1 MLNIKTPKDIL
12 NFMDKIEYGYVDLSG
27 EKHINNLK
35 GFRTNYRTLDINQIL
50 EYKIGTCIEQVLLMH
65 HLLDGIN
72 IPNKMFCTRIYES
85 GEIDA
90 EQEEHMHCFI
100 LYYDEE
106 GIHQIEH
113 PNEDRKGIYD
123 FKDETSAIEE
133 INKIY
138 VEMSGGI
145 PRPVTEYYGVEPGLS
160 FKEFND
166 YINSL
171 DNYKKLRR
179 TTN

>member
-1 MLNIKTPKDIL
+1 
-12 NFMDKIEYGYVDLSG
+12 
-27 EKHINNLK
+27 
-35 GFRTNYRTLDINQIL
+35 
-50 EYKIGTCIEQVLLMH
+50 MH
-65 HLLDGIN
+65 HLLDSIN

-123 FKDETSAIEE
+123 FKDETTAIEE

-145 PRPVTEYYGVEPGLS
+145 PRPVTEYYEVEPGLIS

-166 YINSL
+166 YINNL
-171 DNYKKLRR
+171 DNYKKLGR
-179 TTN
+179 TIN